1 MVKIRPVIVLSP
13 KLPYRSEIV
22 TIVPISLTP
31 PRHDLPFVVKLSK
44 NYHPQEE
51 DDLECWAK
59 CDMVT
64 NLALHRLKSFK
75 IDRRKYHTPQL
86 IGPDLSA
93 VREGVVHGLGMG
105 GLISAQIETT

>member
-22 TIVPISLTP
+22 TIVPVSLTE
-31 PRHDLPFVVKLSK
+31 PRHELPFVVKLSK
-44 NYHPQEE
+44 NYHPEEE
-51 DDLECWAK
+51 DGLDCWAK

-75 IDRRKYHTPQL
+75 IDRRKYYTPQL
-86 IGPDLSA
+86 TGEDLSA
-93 VREGVVHGLGMG
+93 VKEGVIHGLGMKS
-105 GLISAQIETT
+105 LLL